1 MDSTLANAAATSAVS
16 TIEYLAHIASVR
28 QPAMGFVTS
37 RGTPAADNRSFDV
50 RTTASLEQSRS
61 LSADASYGANGP
73 QPSGRK
79 TWAHE
84 EAVSYPAIRPGLHV
98 PREIGFSIASNRGA
112 GYDRHANRLPSKA
125 LTSGDSQAQPSSP
138 HRKDSMPEPSALPWK
153 VAAEK
158 AAGELDTEKFRH
170 HVLAAE
176 TAIFFRLQ
184 ELSNPQDQ
192 SEECGEINVA
202 LAELLELSFRQAVFF
217 LLRHLPRD

>member
-1 MDSTLANAAATSAVS
+1 MARQGLEAGTENRRPIRGQRAHRVS
-16 TIEYLAHIASVR
+16 R
-28 QPAMGFVTS
+28 
-37 RGTPAADNRSFDV
+37 
-50 RTTASLEQSRS
+50 
-61 LSADASYGANGP
+61 
-73 QPSGRK
+73 GRK

-184 ELSNPQDQ
+184 EL
-192 SEECGEINVA
+192 
-202 LAELLELSFRQAVFF
+202 
-217 LLRHLPRD
+217 RD

>member
-1 MDSTLANAAATSAVS
+1 MRVLRDIGVRIAND
-16 TIEYLAHIASVR
+16 R
-28 QPAMGFVTS
+28 F
-37 RGTPAADNRSFDV
+37 
-50 RTTASLEQSRS
+50 
-61 LSADASYGANGP
+61 
-73 QPSGRK
+73 
-79 TWAHE
+79 
-84 EAVSYPAIRPGLHV
+84 
-98 PREIGFSIASNRGA
+98 A

-125 LTSGDSQAQPSSP
+125 VTSGDSQAQPSSP

-184 ELSNPQDQ
+184 ELSNPQDH

-202 LAELLELSFRQAVFF
+202 LAELLELRIRKLGWQNSR
-217 LLRHLPRD
+217 